1 MVMAVT
7 EEVAMKSNVKVLTEQ
22 RARQPQRPNPTKE
35 ALDAVVRA
43 VALDANDQPERYL
56 QDTKVPAGG
65 E

>member
-1 MVMAVT
+1 
-7 EEVAMKSNVKVLTEQ
+7 MKSNVKVLTEQ

-35 ALDAVVRA
+35 ALDAVVRE